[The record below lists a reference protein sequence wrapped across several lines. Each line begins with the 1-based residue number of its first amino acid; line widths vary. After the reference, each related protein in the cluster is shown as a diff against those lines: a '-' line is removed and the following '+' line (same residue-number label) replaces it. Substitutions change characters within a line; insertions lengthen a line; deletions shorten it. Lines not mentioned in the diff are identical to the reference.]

1 MNEAGLCD
9 PCTTAVQTTV
19 RGAMLF
25 SLGQVPG
32 GTISPSAV
40 AWAQEILPG
49 MFMSKL
55 KYGLV
60 LALVVGVLGG
70 GAGLAM
76 LQEVPPPQTSAEP
89 AKTAG
94 PKPEEEPVN
103 QQDDPLPA
111 GAVARLGTLRFRH
124 SDSISGIAIGPDCT
138 SILSSTRNAVHVWD
152 LATGKERK
160 RLAKDKTGISSFA
173 ITRDGKILATGSYDG
188 TIHLWDTDT
197 GRELLHFTA
206 HTNKAAEGRIGPAGA
221 FVMDF
226 TPDGRHNATGSVF
239 HA

>member
-103 QQDDPLPA
+103 QQDDF
-111 GAVARLGTLRFRH
+111 LREFM
-124 SDSISGIAIGPDCT
+124 
-138 SILSSTRNAVHVWD
+138 
-152 LATGKERK
+152 K
-160 RLAKDKTGISSFA
+160 
-173 ITRDGKILATGSYDG
+173 
-188 TIHLWDTDT
+188 
-197 GRELLHFTA
+197 
-206 HTNKAAEGRIGPAGA
+206 GA
-221 FVMDF
+221 FSE
-226 TPDGRHNATGSVF
+226 ATCHLQRARQAAGNLPVKVRGNTADSRSGQSPTECPSGSRRSLPR
-239 HA
+239 